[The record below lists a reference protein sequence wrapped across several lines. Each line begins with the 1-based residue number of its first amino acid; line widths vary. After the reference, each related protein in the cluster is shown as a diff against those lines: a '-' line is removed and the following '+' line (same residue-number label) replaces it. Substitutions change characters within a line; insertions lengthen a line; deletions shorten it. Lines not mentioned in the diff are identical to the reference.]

1 MWRCIDVLYTRLT
14 ARCAVTIL
22 ASGEVIHAAATTLAE
37 AFSLSFQTFP
47 FLLQEFAF
55 FTITLPFA
63 LQ

>member
-1 MWRCIDVLYTRLT
+1 MWWCIDVLYSRLA

-22 ASGEVIHAAATTLAE
+22 APGEVIHAATTTLAE

-47 FLLQEFAF
+47 FLLQEFAL